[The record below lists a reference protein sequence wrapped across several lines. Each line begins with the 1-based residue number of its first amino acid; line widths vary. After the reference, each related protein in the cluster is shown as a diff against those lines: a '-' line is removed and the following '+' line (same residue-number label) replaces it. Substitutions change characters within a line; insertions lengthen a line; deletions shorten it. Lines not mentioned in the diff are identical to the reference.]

1 MLRLLDVRSALA
13 SWLCGLVLLASL
25 GMPWL
30 ALVHAA
36 EHQRSAAAVPQ
47 RVSVAATDHD
57 EHGCVICE
65 LLATASAPVD
75 QPGDAPEPLG
85 CVVASPLEAPLA
97 RGPPA
102 IVVCFAPLARGP
114 PSVVVTV

>member
-1 MLRLLDVRSALA
+1 MLRAFAARSVLA

-30 ALVHAA
+30 ALIHSA
-36 EHQRSAAAVPQ
+36 EHQRSAAVPQ
-47 RVSVAATDHD
+47 RLSTAVVDHD
-57 EHGCVICE
+57 EHGCVVCE
-65 LLATASAPVD
+65 LLAAATTPAD

-85 CVVASPLEAPLA
+85 CVAMSPLEAPFA

-102 IVVCFAPLARGP
+102 SIVSFAPLARGP
-114 PSVVVTV
+114 PSDVVIA

>member
-1 MLRLLDVRSALA
+1 MVESRSIRRGLA
-13 SWLCGLVLLASL
+13 SWLGALVLLASL

-36 EHQRSAAAVPQ
+36 EHQQHAVVQ
-47 RVSVAATDHD
+47 RVSIAASDHD
-57 EHGCVICE
+57 ERGCVICG
-65 LLATASAPVD
+65 LLATATAPVD

-85 CVVASPLEAPLA
+85 CVVASPLALPCA

-102 IVVCFAPLARGP
+102 AVVSFAPLARGP
-114 PSVVVTV
+114 PSVVVIV